1 MLIRVTLFFFFL
13 CLIMDGF
20 AQEGGSKKIIITFSD
35 SSNLYEKIKVA
46 FAKNDFI
53 LKEEGRADTL
63 TTHLR
68 EMKSMPGYCS
78 LIAIIKGNTIVL
90 SGFYGLKK
98 INLVGITTMPKDF
111 KPIIYFSGSKTWR
124 LMITVAQSLGSN
136 ISFSK

>member
-124 LMITVAQSLGSN
+124 LMMTVAQSLGSN

>member
-46 FAKNDFI
+46 FEKNDFI

-124 LMITVAQSLGSN
+124 LMMTVAQSLGTD

>member
-1 MLIRVTLFFFFL
+1 MLIRVTLFFFLL
-13 CLIMDGF
+13 CLTMDGF
-20 AQEGGSKKIIITFSD
+20 AQDGGSKKIIIIFSD

-46 FAKNDFI
+46 FAKSDFI

-78 LIAIIKGNTIVL
+78 LIAIIKGNKIVL

-124 LMITVAQSLGSN
+124 LMMTVAQNLGTD

>member
-1 MLIRVTLFFFFL
+1 MLIRLTLILLLSFL
-13 CLIMDGF
+13 FNEGF
-20 AQEGGSKKIIITFSD
+20 TQDGGSKKIIITFSD
-35 SSNLYEKIKVA
+35 SSNLYEKIKIA

-53 LKEEGRADTL
+53 IREEGRVDTL

-78 LIAIIKGNTIVL
+78 LIAAINGNTVIL

-98 INLVGITTMPKDF
+98 MNLIGFAKLPKDF

-124 LMITVAQSLGSN
+124 LMMTVAQNIGSD
-136 ISFSK
+136 ISYSK